1 MLNKAMIIGRLGQ
14 KPELKYT
21 TSGDPVTSLN
31 VATTEVYYDRER
43 NKQERTEWHRVSIF
57 GKQAEHCANYLDK
70 GSLVYVEGS
79 IQTRKWQ
86 DKNGQDR
93 YTTEINARSVQ
104 FLDRKGDSQG
114 SSQREQAPQQNFGG
128 YEDSGSP
135 FPGQANMS
143 NNSSGLDDM
152 PF

>member
-1 MLNKAMIIGRLGQ
+1 MLNKAMIIGRLGA

-21 TSGDPVTSLN
+21 TSGDPATTLN

-43 NKQERTEWHRVSIF
+43 NKQERTEWHRVSLF
-57 GKQAEHCANYLDK
+57 GKVAEHCANYLDK

-93 YTTEINARSVQ
+93 YTTEINGRTVQ
-104 FLDRKGDSQG
+104 FLDRRGDSQN
-114 SSQREQAPQQNFGG
+114 QAPRDNQQQSYGG

-135 FPGQANMS
+135 FPGQANMG
-143 NNSSGLDDM
+143 NNSSQLDDM